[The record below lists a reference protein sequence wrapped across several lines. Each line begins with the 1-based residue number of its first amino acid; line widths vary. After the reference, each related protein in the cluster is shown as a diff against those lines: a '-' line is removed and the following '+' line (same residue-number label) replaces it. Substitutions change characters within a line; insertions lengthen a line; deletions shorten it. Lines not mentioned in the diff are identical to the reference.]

1 MTWDGICLTVESTP
15 RFSKTPKYA
24 ETFLILYHLVSM
36 NPAFMVVAN
45 QSFSFNLYD
54 LHLEGLTAKE
64 LAKAYSIALF
74 RVEEH
79 LEAVRLSLKYQVKLT
94 VGVDHAVRPLAA

>member
-1 MTWDGICLTVESTP
+1 
-15 RFSKTPKYA
+15 
-24 ETFLILYHLVSM
+24 M

-45 QSFSFNLYD
+45 QSFPFNLYD

-64 LAKAYSIALF
+64 LATAYSIPVF

-79 LEAVRLSLKYQVKLT
+79 LEAVRLSIKYQVKLSMGQKQT
-94 VGVDHAVRPLAA
+94 AKPLAARAEADQVIRCDSAARERYGPAFNL